1 MISVRTVTEEA
12 IFQVST
18 GAPIVT
24 RIWVTVIHVNITTIS
39 CISWLAATH
48 KVIQTI
54 LTCCSIYTGVVF
66 TVVKI
71 HFTVF
76 TSSSPRTST
85 FVSRS
90 ICNSVTSST
99 IFTRLGLA
107 FINVRFAVGAC
118 VPLRTHTLV
127 VPQEIPAGAPIAA
140 CNTPTVINV
149 SFTSVS
155 LVPMCTGTSI
165 CINFVFAGCPILAWI
180 ASTFINVDLTC
191 CSLKTWWTGTLKFIG
206 QVFTH
211 ASILTGAGLTLI
223 DIFFTNCSCVSWHTY
238 TSEHPGQIQTGSL
251 ILAGVGLTLVYV
263 RFTAW
268 SGESINTVTLKAA
281 RGVNAS
287 PSMLTWGHR
296 TFMAL
301 IDIHRAVISSP
312 AFLTRADRVSI
323 NWGGFTTSPFMTRAT
338 CACIFQMTAQAC
350 FSVRT
355 VAVVVPHFVVTRSPV
370 ITRVVLTVV
379 DVDAA
384 VPPRPSVDTDTRIV
398 SHRVVQTCCS
408 IFTNIGI
415 KSAFIH
421 ILLTELSCQ
430 GRGTST
436 GVRVDLVHT
445 S

>member
-1 MISVRTVTEEA
+1 MISVWTVAVEA
-12 IFQVST
+12 ILQVST

-24 RIWVTVIHVNITTIS
+24 WIWVTVIHVNITTIS

-54 LTCCSIYTGVVF
+54 FTRRSIYTGVVF
-66 TVVKI
+66 AVVI
-71 HFTVF
+71 VHFAVF
-76 TSSSPRTST
+76 TCSSPRTST
-85 FVSRS
+85 FVSCN
-90 ICNSVTSST
+90 ICYSVTSST

-107 FINVRFAVGAC
+107 FVNVRFAVGAR

-127 VPQEIPAGAPIAA
+127 IPQEIPAGAPITA

-165 CINFVFAGCPILAWI
+165 GINFVFAGCPILAWI

-191 CSLKTWWTGTLKFIG
+191 CSLKTWWTGTFEFID

-211 ASILTGAGLTLI
+211 ASILTGAGLTLV
-223 DIFFTNCSCVSWHTY
+223 DIFFTNCSCVSWHTD
-238 TSEHPGQIQTGSL
+238 TSVHPGQIQAGAL
-251 ILAGVGLTLVYV
+251 ILAGVRLTLVDV
-263 RFTAW
+263 GFTAG
-268 SGESINTVTLKAA
+268 SCESINTVTLKAS
-281 RGVNAS
+281 RGVNTS
-287 PSMLTWGHR
+287 PSMLTWGHG

-301 IDIHRAVISSP
+301 INIHRAVISSP

-323 NWGGFTTSPFMTRAT
+323 NWGGFTTSPFMTWAT

-350 FSVRT
+350 FSVGT

-379 DVDAA
+379 NVDAT
-384 VPPRPSVDTDTRIV
+384 VSPRPSIHTYTRV
-398 SHRVVQTCCS
+398 VAHRVVQTCCS

-415 KSAFIH
+415 K
-421 ILLTELSCQ
+421 
-430 GRGTST
+430 
-436 GVRVDLVHT
+436 
-445 S
+445 